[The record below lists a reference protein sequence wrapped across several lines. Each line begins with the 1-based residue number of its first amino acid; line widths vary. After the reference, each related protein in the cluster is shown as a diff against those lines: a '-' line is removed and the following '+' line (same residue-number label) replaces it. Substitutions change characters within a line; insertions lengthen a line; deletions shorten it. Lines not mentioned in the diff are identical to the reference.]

1 VKVTIQIP
9 LAAFLLVGCTSFA
22 QNDSR
27 EWMARG
33 IDEFRHEHIPEAV
46 RCFEQATKLD
56 PTSADAWVSLAVAYQ
71 GILVLGVEENPSAHR
86 VEESLLRALEIDPR
100 NKFALGFLAALYYA
114 RAQATPSLPEKM
126 AKLSDVEGLQRRI
139 VGVDPNDKEAHYMLG
154 VIAWVRTYIQIAT
167 RLAGTGMKAEGRS
180 PLPDSGARQ
189 QLRASVGP
197 QIDEGIKQSSRA
209 LEIDVNYADAMSYLS
224 YFLREKAALSD
235 RRREA
240 SRYVTTA
247 DEWDAKATKIRK
259 RQRNDWLA
267 GRTKV
272 AEDPQ
277 GYPWP
282 PSPWVMPPAPPPQI
296 R

>member
-1 VKVTIQIP
+1 MKVTIQIL
-9 LAAFLLVGCTSFA
+9 LAALSLAAGACFA
-22 QNDSR
+22 ENDSR
-27 EWMARG
+27 EWVTRG
-33 IDEFRHEHIPEAV
+33 IDEYRHDHFPEAV

-71 GILVLGVEENPSAHR
+71 GTLILGVEENPSAHR
-86 VEESLLRALEIDPR
+86 VEESLNRALEIDPR

-126 AKLSDVEGLQRRI
+126 AKLSDVENLQRRI
-139 VGVDPNDKEAHYMLG
+139 VDVDPNDKEAHYMLS
-154 VIAWVRTYIQIAT
+154 VIAWIRTYIQMVT

-180 PLPDSGARQ
+180 PLPDSGVRQ

-209 LEIDVNYADAMSYLS
+209 LDIDVNYADAMSYLA
-224 YFLREKAALSD
+224 YFLREKATLSD
-235 RRREA
+235 SKREA
-240 SRYVTTA
+240 SGYVRAA
-247 DEWDAKATKIRK
+247 DEWDANAASIRK
-259 RQRNDWLA
+259 KQRNDWLA

-277 GYPWP
+277 AYPWP
-282 PSPWVMPPAPPPQI
+282 PSPWLMPPAPRI